1 MALKAVK
8 VLTRTLTGAKSSNMR
23 LPRTL
28 QSGFTLLEIMVV
40 VGLIALLSAV
50 VVSQGNWSSD
60 DRQLEQESAR
70 LKDTLALL
78 NERSLFSGQLL
89 ALRLR
94 HDGWEPLA
102 YDITAADFLPIEDTA
117 LKPRQIPPALELVW
131 QLDELADEE
140 QASLS
145 QVAET
150 LVKKDTSLD
159 LGEDVVGGDDEE
171 REPQRARDDESEEE
185 EEKAFPQ
192 VFFFPSGEVSPV
204 TLTMQS
210 LDDLEYVQRWQISA
224 LGQISDPDLEEDE
237 DDLQE
242 KQEWLERRARM
253 IEEVPE

>member
-1 MALKAVK
+1 
-8 VLTRTLTGAKSSNMR
+8 MR
-23 LPRTL
+23 LPGTL

-50 VVSQGNWSSD
+50 VVSQGNWTSD

-102 YDITAADFLPIEDTA
+102 YDIAAADFLPIEDTA

-159 LGEDVVGGDDEE
+159 LGEDTVGEGDEE
-171 REPQRARDDESEEE
+171 EARQQESNRESDEED
-185 EEKAFPQ
+185 EKAFPQ
-192 VFFFPSGEVSPV
+192 IFFFPSGEVSPV
-204 TLTMQS
+204 TLAMQS
-210 LDDLEYVQRWQISA
+210 QDDLEQMQRWQISA
-224 LGQISDPDLEEDE
+224 LGQIKDPDREQ
-237 DDLQE
+237 DDGDQQE
-242 KQEWLERRARM
+242 KQEWLERRSRM
-253 IEEVPE
+253 IEEGPE

>member
-1 MALKAVK
+1 
-8 VLTRTLTGAKSSNMR
+8 MR

-50 VVSQGNWSSD
+50 VVSQGNWTSD

-102 YDITAADFLPIEDTA
+102 YDIAAADFLPIEDTA
-117 LKPRQIPPALELVW
+117 LKPRQIPPPLELVW

-159 LGEDVVGGDDEE
+159 LGEDTVGEGDEEAVRQQGSNSESEVGGEGED
-171 REPQRARDDESEEE
+171 
-185 EEKAFPQ
+185 EKAFPQ
-192 VFFFPSGEVSPV
+192 IFFFPSGEVSPV
-204 TLTMQS
+204 TLAMQS
-210 LDDLEYVQRWQISA
+210 QDDLEQVQRWQISA
-224 LGQISDPDLEEDE
+224 LGQITDPDREQDN
-237 DDLQE
+237 DDQQD
-242 KQEWLERRARM
+242 KQEWLERRSRM
-253 IEEVPE
+253 IEDVQE

>member
-1 MALKAVK
+1 
-8 VLTRTLTGAKSSNMR
+8 MR
-23 LPRTL
+23 LPGTL

-50 VVSQGNWSSD
+50 VVSQGNWTSD

-102 YDITAADFLPIEDTA
+102 YDIAAADFLPIEDTA

-159 LGEDVVGGDDEE
+159 LGEDTVGEGDEE
-171 REPQRARDDESEEE
+171 EARQQDSNRESDEED
-185 EEKAFPQ
+185 EKAFPQ
-192 VFFFPSGEVSPV
+192 IFFFPSGEVSPV
-204 TLTMQS
+204 TLAMQS
-210 LDDLEYVQRWQISA
+210 QDDLEQMQRWQISA
-224 LGQISDPDLEEDE
+224 LGQIKDPDREQ
-237 DDLQE
+237 DDGDQQE
-242 KQEWLERRARM
+242 KQEWLERRSRM
-253 IEEVPE
+253 IEEGPE

>member
-1 MALKAVK
+1 
-8 VLTRTLTGAKSSNMR
+8 MR

-50 VVSQGNWSSD
+50 VVSQGNWTSD

-102 YDITAADFLPIEDTA
+102 YDIVAADFLPIEDTA
-117 LKPRQIPPALELVW
+117 LKPRQIPPSLELVW

-159 LGEDVVGGDDEE
+159 LGEDTVGEGDEEAVRQQGSNSESEVGGEGEGEGED
-171 REPQRARDDESEEE
+171 
-185 EEKAFPQ
+185 EKAFPQ
-192 VFFFPSGEVSPV
+192 IFFFPSGEVSPV
-204 TLTMQS
+204 TLAMQS
-210 LDDLEYVQRWQISA
+210 QDDLEQVQRWQISA
-224 LGQISDPDLEEDE
+224 LGQITDPDREQDN
-237 DDLQE
+237 DDQQD
-242 KQEWLERRARM
+242 KQEWLERRSRM
-253 IEEVPE
+253 IEDVQE